1 MDAFAIRP
9 PQAAVQARRM
19 EIRPP
24 VEGQAEPS
32 AGLFFLKV
40 TTESC
45 NFKQSLNFK
54 GAAARRR
61 KYVIEWKYQRILE
74 GYA

>member
-19 EIRPP
+19 ELRPP

-32 AGLFFLKV
+32 AGLFFFLKV

-45 NFKQSLNFK
+45 NF
-54 GAAARRR
+54 
-61 KYVIEWKYQRILE
+61 
-74 GYA
+74 

>member
-24 VEGQAEPS
+24 AEGQAEPS

-45 NFKQSLNFK
+45 NF
-54 GAAARRR
+54 
-61 KYVIEWKYQRILE
+61 
-74 GYA
+74 